1 MKPIIGLN
9 LDLHAGPPSKAIVRT
24 NYLDAIEHAG
34 GIPILLPPIPDGD
47 IMYLLQRVDGLCFI
61 GGDDYSAGCYG
72 DPQSPLAQL
81 IDPRREVFDLSLIR
95 HAFIQTRLPILGICG
110 GCQLLNIARGGTLI
124 QDIPSA
130 LPDSQVT
137 HTRPKA
143 PPQAGGQAAPLD
155 SSPQRTKHI
164 VKLEAGSELAKI
176 YKTDSL
182 DVPTSHHQAVKTLG
196 DGLKPTAYAEDGI
209 IEAIEHQDRPFTIGV
224 QWHPERDYQGN
235 KSLFETFIEF
245 ARTASAKV

>member
-9 LDLHAGPPSKAIVRT
+9 LDLHAGPPSKASVRT

-34 GIPILLPPIPDGD
+34 GIPLLLPPMPDGD
-47 IMYLLQRVDGLCFI
+47 IMYVLQRVDGLCFI
-61 GGDDYSAGCYG
+61 GGDDYSAACYG
-72 DPQSPLAQL
+72 DPQSPLAQI

-95 HAFIQTRLPILGICG
+95 HAFLQTRLPILGICG

-124 QDIPSA
+124 QDIPSE

-137 HTRPKA
+137 HTRPKLSA
-143 PPQAGGQAAPLD
+143 QAIAQAQGQDPSQL
-155 SSPQRTKHI
+155 RTKHI
-164 VKLEAGSELAKI
+164 VKLVEGSELAKI
-176 YKTDSL
+176 YNTDTL

-196 DGLKPTAYAEDGI
+196 DGLKPVAYAEDGI
-209 IEAIEHQDRPFTIGV
+209 IEALEHLDRPFTIGV

-235 KSLFETFIEF
+235 KALFETFIEF
-245 ARTASAKV
+245 ARTVSAKV